1 MLLDA
6 YKSADT
12 DKLKIIILSAIDPKT
27 YTKEQVMNIFDCP
40 RYKVDA
46 AQKWCKVVGPLHEQ
60 IFSLEGN

>member
-6 YKSADT
+6 YKSADS

-40 RYKVDA
+40 RYAVDA
-46 AQKWCKVVGPLHEQ
+46 AQKWRKVAGPLHEQ